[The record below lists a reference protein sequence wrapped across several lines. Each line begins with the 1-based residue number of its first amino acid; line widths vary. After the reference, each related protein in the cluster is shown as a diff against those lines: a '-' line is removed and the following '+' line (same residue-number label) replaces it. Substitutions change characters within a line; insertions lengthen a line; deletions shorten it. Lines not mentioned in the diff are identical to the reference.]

1 MDLNEMISQV
11 PIYRALHA
19 RLLLGILVDF
29 CAKISK

>member
-11 PIYRALHA
+11 PIFACA
-19 RLLLGILVDF
+19 RLLLGILVEF